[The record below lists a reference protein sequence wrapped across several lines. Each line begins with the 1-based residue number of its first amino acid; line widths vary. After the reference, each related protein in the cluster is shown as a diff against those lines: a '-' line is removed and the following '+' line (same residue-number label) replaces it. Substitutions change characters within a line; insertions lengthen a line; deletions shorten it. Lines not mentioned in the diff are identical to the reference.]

1 MAQLKDSVVSGNLRV
16 TDTTLTD
23 VVQADTIQ
31 VNTSSS
37 SSTKSAGTSGQV
49 IMTDGNKAYW
59 GTVSSTDRYVNT
71 AAFAQDTTNNNVKMI
86 LTRSGSDSATITANI
101 PSATTSVYGVTKLS
115 DSIST
120 DSSTL
125 AASAKAVKTLADTK
139 QNALTFDSAPTANS
153 SNPVTSD
160 GILTALKNQYNY
172 PLLEKTYESYAC
184 SAANVDKGYIYFM
197 HVYPTSDNYYSP
209 WWIHYTLEIQGAT
222 AQCQGFY
229 DITIGS
235 AGTTSQYIISN
246 KFYSTSYYPS
256 YYHLM
261 AWHNSQP
268 KYANREENPI
278 RMGERIY
285 SAYNAVSMARTYI
298 IKVYDTF
305 GCTVEF
311 PSAIE
316 TYDSF
321 YTDAKYGYNSTWNA
335 TSQGTL
341 DNYDANTIPYQLYE
355 YYTNYYIHDT
365 TTPLHRYKFC
375 GWDSAD
381 RLVPITSTNQTAATC
396 VEKTGTTVPMKVS
409 KGLVY
414 YSTTTDITTT
424 TGVTGHGTIYKF
436 SGVVN
441 NPWTYNFS
449 AVPGQNKNIY
459 LVGTYNP
466 ETDEFTLDTS
476 SSTSFYLFTTI
487 GTFDSTNFITG
498 KYYWYVGCTSNNSS
512 YPNYGKFDLEH
523 PLYYFN
529 GSDLKVVTPTVQ
541 VQSDWNATSG
551 MGVILNKPTIP
562 SITLN
567 GTSTTSPS
575 FYAPVGAGT
584 AGQVLT
590 SNGSGAPTWQTPQSS
605 SGPWEDGSGSYSAQI
620 PNGGADASG
629 DYSVAEGVATIAN
642 NYASHA
648 EGYDTTASGNCAH
661 AEGGLF
667 GSGLQE
673 EDGQTAGPIASG
685 DASHAEGYGT
695 TASGN
700 FSHAEG
706 LWNTA
711 SGYGSHTEG
720 VGTSASNQDAHAE
733 GGFTTASGAYSHSE
747 GYHTTAQN
755 EAEHA
760 SGKYNSSTK
769 TNTTF
774 GNAGNTHFSIGIGT
788 GNNAKSNALEIMQ
801 NGDMYVKGVGSYT
814 GTYASSGIKSLQTVI
829 EEKATAATT
838 LAGYGITD
846 ATINTDG
853 TIVLGNTSISVPII
867 STNVVSDK
875 NNDTK
880 TSSPKSV
887 YSEIHPTKGTSQ
899 PSGGM
904 LPNVWYDLGTL
915 SSNTTFSVA
924 SPSDSNITNH
934 YFWTF
939 DTGSSAPTITWPST
953 ITSWYGGNAPTISAN
968 KHYEVSLLDGVAICM
983 EV

>member
-1 MAQLKDSVVSGNLRV
+1 
-16 TDTTLTD
+16 
-23 VVQADTIQ
+23 
-31 VNTSSS
+31 
-37 SSTKSAGTSGQV
+37 
-49 IMTDGNKAYW
+49 
-59 GTVSSTDRYVNT
+59 
-71 AAFAQDTTNNNVKMI
+71 
-86 LTRSGSDSATITANI
+86 
-101 PSATTSVYGVTKLS
+101 
-115 DSIST
+115 
-120 DSSTL
+120 
-125 AASAKAVKTLADTK
+125 
-139 QNALTFDSAPTANS
+139 
-153 SNPVTSD
+153 
-160 GILTALKNQYNY
+160 
-172 PLLEKTYESYAC
+172 
-184 SAANVDKGYIYFM
+184 
-197 HVYPTSDNYYSP
+197 
-209 WWIHYTLEIQGAT
+209 
-222 AQCQGFY
+222 
-229 DITIGS
+229 
-235 AGTTSQYIISN
+235 
-246 KFYSTSYYPS
+246 
-256 YYHLM
+256 
-261 AWHNSQP
+261 
-268 KYANREENPI
+268 
-278 RMGERIY
+278 
-285 SAYNAVSMARTYI
+285 
-298 IKVYDTF
+298 
-305 GCTVEF
+305 
-311 PSAIE
+311 
-316 TYDSF
+316 
-321 YTDAKYGYNSTWNA
+321 
-335 TSQGTL
+335 
-341 DNYDANTIPYQLYE
+341 
-355 YYTNYYIHDT
+355 
-365 TTPLHRYKFC
+365 
-375 GWDSAD
+375 
-381 RLVPITSTNQTAATC
+381 
-396 VEKTGTTVPMKVS
+396 
-409 KGLVY
+409 
-414 YSTTTDITTT
+414 
-424 TGVTGHGTIYKF
+424 
-436 SGVVN
+436 
-441 NPWTYNFS
+441 
-449 AVPGQNKNIY
+449 
-459 LVGTYNP
+459 
-466 ETDEFTLDTS
+466 
-476 SSTSFYLFTTI
+476 
-487 GTFDSTNFITG
+487 
-498 KYYWYVGCTSNNSS
+498 
-512 YPNYGKFDLEH
+512 
-523 PLYYFN
+523 
-529 GSDLKVVTPTVQ
+529 
-541 VQSDWNATSG
+541 

-939 DTGSSAPTITWPST
+939 DTGSSAPTIT
-953 ITSWYGGNAPTISAN
+953 
-968 KHYEVSLLDGVAICM
+968 
-983 EV
+983 